1 MFNKYEVKSYPDYLQ
16 IEESD
21 SNTENEKSTLKS
33 KKTYYM
39 NDNKYTDNSYQP
51 ECIIIRNSNN
61 TAFFQSDSKNS
72 YRNKKNLTKNLM
84 QGGYNFTNRK
94 KAGSLPPQNYIE
106 EKFSYNYTNEVDNN
120 KNIKSNKISPS
131 NQRVYIDVD
140 PFLNE
145 TNDEL
150 PRRTIKSIQNQFDIE
165 RSENFKVLSY
175 RPEDYESNSRM
186 DGKSKI
192 IQIFKKQDVD
202 ELFFPSKRS
211 LSPPSSTHS
220 SDKRQQKLLSYQT
233 PTLKYQ
239 SFFGS
244 FSKSKHPKNASQAK
258 PNAKLKNQLEEFNID
273 KLIEIGDNYAKKY
286 IPILSFGKKVKNIKN
301 KMKKRS
307 NLNKNK
313 FEIQKSCDKILN
325 RMNRNPNKNLIDIT
339 KIYEQRRKSM
349 NKSNNKSNSNNN
361 YNNNINH
368 NINNNINDNI
378 NKNINGIRMSES
390 KNIVYHGQIKRK
402 RNFLQNTKSFNN
414 NDKSKY
420 LVQKNEINKENPNTN
435 QNININNELN
445 KNSNYKKIIISKMK
459 KKTVKPNH
467 KVLEYFHNN
476 INKPNVNQTYYQ
488 ITPKK
493 VIQNKRIDVTI
504 SNNNNKNNYSVYNK
518 INNYP
523 NLNNILERNKIINN
537 CKMTNNK
544 NVPQGEI
551 SKKIILTKQEVI
563 YNNNMIEENK
573 NIKKEGNE
581 EENYKNKKYTKINNN
596 VNSQI
601 TKRTSDKNFKSKNYY
616 GYDDVNN
623 IEGAINNHSY
633 FESVY
638 SRKKGPQKNLSI
650 DKNKQLVY

>member
-1 MFNKYEVKSYPDYLQ
+1 MFDKYEVKSYPDYLQ

-39 NDNKYTDNSYQP
+39 DANKYSDNSYQP
-51 ECIIIRNSNN
+51 ECIIIRNNNN
-61 TAFFQSDSKNS
+61 TAFYQSDSRNS
-72 YRNKKNLTKNLM
+72 YRNKKNLTQNKMKNI
-84 QGGYNFTNRK
+84 YNFTNRN
-94 KAGSLPPQNYIE
+94 SLPPQNYIE
-106 EKFSYNYTNEVDNN
+106 EKFSYHYTNGEKDK
-120 KNIKSNKISPS
+120 KNIKSTKISPA
-131 NQRVYIDVD
+131 NQRVYVDVD

-145 TNDEL
+145 TNKEL

-165 RSENFKVLSY
+165 RSENFRVLSY
-175 RPEDYESNSRM
+175 RPEDYESNNKM

-211 LSPPSSTHS
+211 LSPPSSAHS
-220 SDKRQQKLLSYQT
+220 SDRRKQNLLSYQT
-233 PTLKYQ
+233 PTLKFQ

-244 FSKSKHPKNASQAK
+244 FTKSKHSNNSSQSKPK
-258 PNAKLKNQLEEFNID
+258 AKLKNQLDEFNID
-273 KLIEIGDNYAKKY
+273 KLIEIGDNCSKKY
-286 IPILSFGKKVKNIKN
+286 IPILSFGKKVKSIKN
-301 KMKKRS
+301 KIKKRC

-313 FEIQKSCDKILN
+313 FAIQKSCDKILN
-325 RMNRNPNKNLIDIT
+325 HMKDERKENKNLIDIT
-339 KIYEQRRKSM
+339 KIYEQKRKNM
-349 NKSNNKSNSNNN
+349 YKSN
-361 YNNNINH
+361 YNNNNNNNMKY

-378 NKNINGIRMSES
+378 NKNINGNRMSAS

-402 RNFLQNTKSFNN
+402 RNFLKNTKSFNN
-414 NDKSKY
+414 NEKNKY
-420 LVQKNEINKENPNTN
+420 LIQNNENNKEDPNIN
-435 QNININNELN
+435 QNINLNNELN
-445 KNSNYKKIIISKMK
+445 NNNNYRKIILSKVK

-467 KVLEYFHNN
+467 KVIEYFHNN
-476 INKPNVNQTYYQ
+476 INKPNENQAYHQ

-493 VIQNKRIDVTI
+493 VIQNKRIDVTVN
-504 SNNNNKNNYSVYNK
+504 NNNNKNNYSVYNK

-523 NLNNILERNKIINN
+523 HLNDIVERNKIINN
-537 CKMTNNK
+537 CKMINNK

-551 SKKIILTKQEVI
+551 SKKILLTEEVI
-563 YNNNMIEENK
+563 YNNKMGEENK

-596 VNSQI
+596 GNSQI
-601 TKRTSDKNFKSKNYY
+601 SKRISDKNFKAKNYY

-638 SRKKGPQKNLSI
+638 SRKKGQQKNLSI
-650 DKNKQLVY
+650 DKNKKLVY

>member
-1 MFNKYEVKSYPDYLQ
+1 MLDKYEVKSYPDYLQ

-39 NDNKYTDNSYQP
+39 NANKYYDNSYQP
-51 ECIIIRNSNN
+51 ECIIIRNNNN
-61 TAFFQSDSKNS
+61 TAFYQSDSKNS
-72 YRNKKNLTKNLM
+72 YRNKKNLIQNNM

-94 KAGSLPPQNYIE
+94 SLPPQNYIE
-106 EKFSYNYTNEVDNN
+106 EKFSYNYTNEENYKKKN
-120 KNIKSNKISPS
+120 KSKKNSPLNKK
-131 NQRVYIDVD
+131 VYIDVD

-145 TNDEL
+145 TNKEL

-175 RPEDYESNSRM
+175 RPEDYESNSKM

-211 LSPPSSTHS
+211 LSPPSIGHS
-220 SDKRQQKLLSYQT
+220 LDKRQQNLLSYQA
-233 PTLKYQ
+233 PTLKFQ

-244 FSKSKHPKNASQAK
+244 FTKSKHSKNISQAK
-258 PNAKLKNQLEEFNID
+258 PNGKLKNQLDEFNID

-286 IPILSFGKKVKNIKN
+286 IPILSFGKKVKSIKN

-325 RMNRNPNKNLIDIT
+325 HKKDGRNGNKKLIDIT
-339 KIYEQRRKSM
+339 RIYEQSRKNM
-349 NKSNNKSNSNNN
+349 
-361 YNNNINH
+361 Y
-368 NINNNINDNI
+368 NINNKTNCNNNMNSNINYNINDNI
-378 NKNINGIRMSES
+378 NKNINRNRMSAS

-402 RNFLQNTKSFNN
+402 RNFLKNTKSFNSN
-414 NDKSKY
+414 EKNKY
-420 LVQKNEINKENPNTN
+420 LVKKNENNKEDPNIN

-445 KNSNYKKIIISKMK
+445 NNNNNYKKIILSKIK
-459 KKTVKPNH
+459 KKNVKPNH
-467 KVLEYFHNN
+467 KVIEYFHNN
-476 INKPNVNQTYYQ
+476 INKPNENQDFHQ
-488 ITPKK
+488 KTPKK

-504 SNNNNKNNYSVYNK
+504 SNNNNNYSVYNK

-523 NLNNILERNKIINN
+523 NLNNILEKNKIVNN
-537 CKMTNNK
+537 CKMINNK
-544 NVPQGEI
+544 NLPQGEI
-551 SKKIILTKQEVI
+551 SKKILLTEQEVI
-563 YNNNMIEENK
+563 YNNNMFEENK

-581 EENYKNKKYTKINNN
+581 EENYKNKKYNKINNN
-596 VNSQI
+596 ANANSQI
-601 TKRTSDKNFKSKNYY
+601 SKRISDKNFKSKNYY

-623 IEGAINNHSY
+623 VEGAINNHSY

-638 SRKKGPQKNLSI
+638 SRKKGPQKNISI
-650 DKNKQLVY
+650 DKNKQIVY